1 MIDEAP
7 NETEKPLPNATN
19 RLVAVFDDPQAAGKA
34 SQALDGVAHVMDVT
48 VVCGVEGAEEFDLYG
63 NNHGMLGRFMRA
75 AHWSTDRAEMEQFDA
90 ELRAGHCVVSFRTDR
105 VLRPDV
111 LEEIEP
117 FVRILEA
124 NGGRYI
130 HFFGPAVVTRLRD

>member
-1 MIDEAP
+1 MTDQAT
-7 NETEKPLPNATN
+7 NDAAKPLPNSTN
-19 RLVAVFDDPQAAGKA
+19 RIVAVFDDPQGAEHA
-34 SQALDGVAHVMDVT
+34 SQALDGVAHVLDVD
-48 VVCGVEGAEEFDLYG
+48 VVCGVDGAAQFDLHG
-63 NNHGMLGRFMRA
+63 DNHGVFGRFMRA

-117 FVRILEA
+117 VVRILEEH
-124 NGGRYI
+124 GGRYI